1 MVGFM
6 KMKRIK
12 QIRSIKRQRGMT
24 LIELLVAGIISLISV
39 SGMVIVMANTLGT
52 SAQTIKMSS
61 VSQEMRTAMQ
71 IMTRELRRANY
82 QPGFL
87 ACYGDT
93 GCLTRVPVGDP
104 PVATDI
110 TDKINVIQI
119 SDTSFGTDDCFW
131 FWYERPD
138 DSGTGSVGAGTE
150 YVAAFRRSEENGV
163 GKLQMTSTRTSN
175 VACTATDILGNWED
189 ITDPNVVDVLTF
201 SVDNADV
208 DFPSIVETIN
218 AAGDTQSVQKI
229 ALSMTAQLT
238 TDASVPAWIQSNV
251 NATRQLD
258 EFVKVRNHT
267 TSAAAS
273 P

>member
-1 MVGFM
+1 
-6 KMKRIK
+6 MKRIK
-12 QIRSIKRQRGMT
+12 QIRSLKQQRGMT

-52 SAQTIKMSS
+52 SAQTIEMSRL
-61 VSQEMRTAMQ
+61 SQEMRTAMQ

-87 ACYGDT
+87 RCYGDT

-110 TDKINVIQI
+110 TDKIAPIQI
-119 SDTSFGTDDCFW
+119 GDSGFGTNDCFW

-138 DSGTGSVGAGTE
+138 ASGTGTIAAGTE
-150 YVAAFRRSEENGV
+150 YVAAFRRAEDAGGV
-163 GKLQMTSTRTSN
+163 GRLQMTASRTTAA
-175 VACTATDILGNWED
+175 ACASSADWVD
-189 ITDPNVVDVLTF
+189 ITDPNVIDILTF
-201 SVDNADV
+201 GVDNADV
-208 DFPSIVETIN
+208 EFPSIVETIN

-229 ALSMTAQLT
+229 ALTMTASLA
-238 TDASVPAWIQSNV
+238 TDTSVPAWIQSNV

-267 TSAAAS
+267 TTAAAT